1 MHCVSLITATL
12 LLALAPQP
20 ASAAPL
26 ISEVLYDAVGA
37 DNGLVFVE
45 LYGEPGTSLDGL
57 FLEGINGANGSS
69 GPTIALSGVFP
80 ADGIWL
86 LADDVGDG
94 TSLVPG
100 ADLIANFDF
109 QNGPDS
115 IVLRTASA
123 ILDAVG
129 YGVFGM
135 GEIFAGEGMAA
146 ADAPAGSSLARL
158 FANLD
163 TNNNAADFIVL
174 GLPTPGHA
182 PLNAIPEPQTAALLG
197 LGLLGLAWSARVRTP
212 HGPV

>member
-1 MHCVSLITATL
+1 MHCVPLITATFL
-12 LLALAPQP
+12 LSLAPQG

-26 ISEVLYDAVGA
+26 ISEALYDAVGS
-37 DNGLVFVE
+37 DNGRVFVE
-45 LYGEPGTSLDGL
+45 LYGEPGSSLDGL
-57 FLEGINGANGSS
+57 FLEGINGANGSA

-94 TSLVPG
+94 TSLVAG
-100 ADLIANFDF
+100 ADLIVNFDF

-123 ILDAVG
+123 VLDALG

-135 GEIFAGEGMAA
+135 GEFFAGEGTAA

-163 TNNNAADFIVL
+163 TNDNAVDFIVL
-174 GLPTPGHA
+174 GVPTPGHA
-182 PLNAIPEPQTAALLG
+182 PLNTVPEPQTAALLG
-197 LGLLGLAWSARVRTP
+197 LGLVGLAWSARVRTP
-212 HGPV
+212 RGPG

>member
-12 LLALAPQP
+12 LLVLAPQP

-26 ISEVLYDAVGA
+26 ISEALYDAVGS
-37 DNGLVFVE
+37 DNGQVFVE

-57 FLEGINGANGSS
+57 FLEGINGANGSA

-94 TSLVPG
+94 TSLVLG

-163 TNNNAADFIVL
+163 TNDNAVDFIVL

-182 PLNAIPEPQTAALLG
+182 PLNVVPAPQTAALLG

-212 HGPV
+212 HGPS

>member
-12 LLALAPQP
+12 LLALAPQR
-20 ASAAPL
+20 ASSAPL
-26 ISEVLYDAVGA
+26 ISEAFYDAVGA

-45 LYGEPGTSLDGL
+45 LYGEPGASLDGL
-57 FLEGINGANGSS
+57 FLEGINGANGNA

-163 TNNNAADFIVL
+163 TNDNAVDFIVL

-182 PLNAIPEPQTAALLG
+182 PLNAVPEPQTAALLG
-197 LGLLGLAWSARVRTP
+197 LGLLGLAWSARVRAP

>member
-1 MHCVSLITATL
+1 MIRLPLITSTL
-12 LLALAPQP
+12 LLALASQS
-20 ASAAPL
+20 ASATPL
-26 ISEVLYDAVGA
+26 ISEVLYDAVGS
-37 DNGLVFVE
+37 DNGQVFVE

-69 GPTIALSGVFP
+69 GPTITLSGVFP

-135 GEIFAGEGMAA
+135 GEIFAGEGTPA

-163 TNNNAADFIVL
+163 TNDNAADFVVL

-182 PLNAIPEPQTAALLG
+182 PLNAVPEPQTAALLG

-212 HGPV
+212 HRPV

>member
-212 HGPV
+212 HRSS